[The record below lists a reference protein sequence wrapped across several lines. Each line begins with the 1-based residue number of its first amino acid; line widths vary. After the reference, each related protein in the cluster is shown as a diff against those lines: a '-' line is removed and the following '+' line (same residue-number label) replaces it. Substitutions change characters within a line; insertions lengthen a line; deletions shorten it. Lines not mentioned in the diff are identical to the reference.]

1 MNQYLRI
8 YSLTAFLMP
17 PSITRSYSKLLT
29 SVLLLL
35 ALAGCEDKTPPP
47 SEPTV
52 TPATPYNLQLPTQL
66 PQNVVL
72 PTNNPMTV
80 EGVDLGR
87 KLFYEVKLSSN
98 NTMSCGSCHQQ
109 SKAFTDGRAKAV
121 GVDGIAHQRNAMSL
135 VNLLWEPNL
144 NWDGAATSLET
155 QARVPLENPVEMH
168 QRLTDGV
175 AKLQQTSLYPPLFAA
190 AFGSSTITEENVL
203 KALAQFE
210 RTLISSN
217 SRYEQ
222 SLLPTGPRL
231 TQDELKGKVLFFN
244 HPGEGGNTSAR
255 GGSCDHCHNGNTF
268 LFTSTNFA
276 APGGATQYFNN
287 GLALSADLGRFG
299 VTGVAADRGKF
310 RVPTLRNIAL
320 TAPYMHD
327 GRFQTL
333 EEVVEHYNEHIDAAT
348 ADPILLLSN
357 PTINGSLG
365 PLGLTATEKRQL
377 VAFLRTLTDSTFIKD
392 QRFSNPF

>member
-1 MNQYLRI
+1 MNQYLRTCALI
-8 YSLTAFLMP
+8 AFLMP
-17 PSITRSYSKLLT
+17 SSITRRYSKLL
-29 SVLLLL
+29 VLALL
-35 ALAGCEDKTPPP
+35 ALAAVSCEDKETPPSDP
-47 SEPTV
+47 PV
-52 TPATPYNLQLPTQL
+52 TPATPYNLKLPTQL
-66 PQNVVL
+66 PQSVIL
-72 PTNNPMTV
+72 PTSNPMTV
-80 EGVDLGR
+80 EGVELGR

-109 SKAFTDGRAKAV
+109 SKAFTDGRAKAI
-121 GVDGIAHQRNAMSL
+121 GVDGITHQRNAMSL

-155 QARVPLENPVEMH
+155 QARVPIENPVEMH
-168 QRLTDGV
+168 QRLTTGV
-175 AKLQQTSLYPPLFAA
+175 AKLQQTTLYPPLFAA
-190 AFGSSTITEENVL
+190 AFGSSTITEDNVL

-217 SRYEQ
+217 SRYEK
-222 SLLPTGPRL
+222 SLFPGGPPL
-231 TQDELKGKVLFFN
+231 TFDEQRGKVLFFN
-244 HPGEGGNTSAR
+244 HPGENNNPLAR
-255 GGSCDHCHNGNTF
+255 GGSCDHCHSGNNY

-276 APGGATQYFNN
+276 TPGGATQYFNN
-287 GLALSADLGRFG
+287 GLPRSSDSGRFG
-299 VTGVAADRGKF
+299 VTGVASDRGKF

-333 EEVVEHYNEHIDAAT
+333 EEVVEHYNEHIDTNT

-357 PTINGSLG
+357 PTVSGSLG
-365 PLGLTATEKRQL
+365 PLGLTAIEKRQL

-392 QRFSNPF
+392 PRFSNPF

>member
-1 MNQYLRI
+1 
-8 YSLTAFLMP
+8 
-17 PSITRSYSKLLT
+17 
-29 SVLLLL
+29 LL
-35 ALAGCEDKTPPP
+35 ASALLMLAIASCEDKTPPP
-47 SEPTV
+47 SEPAV
-52 TPATPYNLQLPTQL
+52 TPTTPYNLQLPSQL
-66 PQNVVL
+66 PQSVVL

-109 SKAFTDGRAKAV
+109 SKAFTDGRTKAI
-121 GVDGIAHQRNAMSL
+121 GVDGVAHQRNAMSL

-144 NWDGAATSLET
+144 NWDGAATGLET
-155 QARVPLENPVEMH
+155 QARVPIENPVEMH
-168 QRLTDGV
+168 QRLTAGV
-175 AKLQQTSLYPPLFAA
+175 TKLQQTTLYPPLFAA

-217 SRYEQ
+217 SRYEK
-222 SLLPTGPRL
+222 SLLPTGPKL

-244 HPGEGGNTSAR
+244 HPGEGGNASAR
-255 GGSCDHCHNGNTF
+255 GGSCDHCHNGNSF
-268 LFTSTNFA
+268 LFTSTNFTT
-276 APGGATQYFNN
+276 PGGATQYFNN
-287 GLALSADLGRFG
+287 GLALSTDLGRFG
-299 VTGVAADRGKF
+299 VTNVAADRGKF
-310 RVPTLRNIAL
+310 RVPSLRNIAL

-333 EEVVEHYNEHIDAAT
+333 EEVVDHYNEHVDANT
-348 ADPILLLSN
+348 ADPILLVPN
-357 PTINGSLG
+357 PQINGSLG
-365 PLGLTATEKRQL
+365 ALGLTATEKRQL

-392 QRFSNPF
+392 PRFSNPF